1 MAFSD
6 DQLVP
11 MPGVNVPDGVTL
23 IGRTIVIKGEVRA
36 DEHLIVEG
44 QVDGRIMVPKHGLA
58 VGAHGRVTSEILAR
72 TITVLGQVDGK
83 LTATERVELLKSG
96 RVQGRI
102 VAATLIINEGAHF
115 NGVVDPTL
123 TETVMAVGCYRLRQQ
138 GDEDS

>member
-1 MAFSD
+1 M
-6 DQLVP
+6 
-11 MPGVNVPDGVTL
+11 
-23 IGRTIVIKGEVRA
+23 
-36 DEHLIVEG
+36 
-44 QVDGRIMVPKHGLA
+44 
-58 VGAHGRVTSEILAR
+58 TSEILAR

-102 VAATLIINEGAHF
+102 VAATLIIDEGAHF

-123 TETVMAVGCYRLRQQ
+123 TETVMAVGRYRLRQQ